1 MQISIMSNIFNV
13 LAPKERKFFPM
24 FESASENLVV
34 SSNILSELV
43 STNDPI
49 KRKELIN
56 LIEDHEHRGD
66 SITHEIMDHL
76 SRTFITPFDR
86 EDIHSLTTAMDD
98 IIDFVHGAC
107 KRIEL
112 YKVDKLT
119 SETVKL
125 AELIQE
131 GCKEL
136 DIAIHNL
143 RNLKDRTKIH
153 EACVRIN
160 SIENHADD
168 VFNFA
173 IAKLFE
179 EEKDPVYIIKYKEIL
194 SALEIATDKCEDAAD
209 VIKAILIKNS

>member
-1 MQISIMSNIFNV
+1 MANIFNL

-24 FESASENLVV
+24 FEQATQNLVDASHTLCEMV
-34 SSNILSELV
+34 NTTDLE
-43 STNDPI
+43 
-49 KRKELIN
+49 KRKALIKK
-56 LIEDHEHRGD
+56 IEDHEHKGD
-66 SITHEIMDHL
+66 SITHDILDHL

-86 EDIHSLTTAMDD
+86 EDIHQLTTVMDD

-112 YKVDKLT
+112 YKVEKLT
-119 SETVKL
+119 PEISKL
-125 AELIQE
+125 AELIEE

-136 DIAIHNL
+136 DVAIKNL

-168 VFNFA
+168 IFNYA
-173 IAKLFE
+173 IAKLFDD
-179 EEKDPVYIIKYKEIL
+179 EKDPVNIIKYKEIL
-194 SALEIATDKCEDAAD
+194 AALEVATDKCEDAAD
-209 VIKAILIKNS
+209 VIKSIMIKNS